1 MIKDIWKIYRSK
13 YSREKCKML
22 MKQKKKN
29 DIKTKLLFLI
39 LAVIEVHRFF
49 LLF

>member
-1 MIKDIWKIYRSK
+1 MQNVN
-13 YSREKCKML
+13 EA
-22 MKQKKKN
+22 KKKN